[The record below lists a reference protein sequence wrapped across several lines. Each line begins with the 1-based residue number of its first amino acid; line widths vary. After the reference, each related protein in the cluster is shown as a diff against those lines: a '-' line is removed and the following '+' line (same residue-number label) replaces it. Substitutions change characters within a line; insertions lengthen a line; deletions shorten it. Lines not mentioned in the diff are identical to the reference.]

1 MNKKLLVILKYDN
14 LKHHIFRNVSSACV
28 HLHGEIIGFKLN
40 FKMQKGDNV
49 TSFFIH
55 LKKKVEPLVVPT

>member
-1 MNKKLLVILKYDN
+1 MNKKLLIILKYNN
-14 LKHHIFRNVSSACV
+14 LEHHIFKNLSFACV

-40 FKMQKGDNV
+40 FKNAKGDNV

-55 LKKKVEPLVVPT
+55 LKIKVEPLVVPV